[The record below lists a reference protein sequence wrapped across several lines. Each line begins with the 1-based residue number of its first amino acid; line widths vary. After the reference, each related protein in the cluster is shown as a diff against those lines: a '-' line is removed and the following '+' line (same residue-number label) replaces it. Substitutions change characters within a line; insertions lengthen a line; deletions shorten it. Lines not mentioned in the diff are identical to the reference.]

1 MIRTFKRKLNPTQ
14 QQAQRIVSWMGA
26 CRVVYNLGLEIK
38 IAAYKNQ
45 GKYISAFELMKQ
57 LPDLKRTMDR
67 LKMCSFP
74 NLAGYPCRLPLADWT
89 KATRPF

>member
-1 MIRTFKRKLNPTQ
+1 MIRTFKRKLKLTPA
-14 QQAQRIVSWMGA
+14 QAQRISVWVGA

-57 LPDLKRTMDR
+57 LPELK
-67 LKMCSFP
+67 KE
-74 NLAGYPCRLPLADWT
+74 
-89 KATRPF
+89 